1 MPGWRDIPA
10 LVRHSTVAI
19 YGKSFAGQRDGFI
32 RALRVS
38 RDTLAKQGYVY
49 HGANVAV
56 LQNIRLTGKGWLRNQ
71 KHLMEGF
78 RGQAKDLEFAR
89 LWKTIEPRIWELD
102 GPGGSRL
109 RAVYKTSRNAKHP
122 RKLTSKLTV
131 CPEESTLRPSS
142 GGSRI

>member
-71 KHLMEGF
+71 KHLREGF

-102 GPGGSRL
+102 GPGGQPP
-109 RAVYKTSRNAKHP
+109 P
-122 RKLTSKLTV
+122 RGLQDQQEREA
-131 CPEESTLRPSS
+131 PEEVDIKIDGMP
-142 GGSRI
+142 GGVYPPPK